1 MAGKVG
7 YVKLL
12 GYDFTFVFR
21 HRFEKE
27 DDETLMN
34 RFTMWNGWELGFFY
48 KRMSTVGRKNFQK
61 IKEWD
66 KNLVYMHMLGIN
78 LLWFKAWFTVDKGA
92 MKLDTDEK

>member
-7 YVKLL
+7 HLKIF

-27 DDETLMN
+27 DDDSLMDK
-34 RFTMWNGWELGFFY
+34 FTMWNEWELGFFY
-48 KRMSTVGRKNFQK
+48 KRMSVVSRKRFQK

-66 KNLVYMHMLGIN
+66 ENLVYMYMLGIN
-78 LLWFKAWFTVDKGA
+78 FLWFKAWFTVDKGA
-92 MKLDTDEK
+92 MRLGEK